1 LEFKNALEI
10 KLVGK
15 VDVYVMDRLAYYG
28 LSSFVRKV
36 DYMPHNEVI
45 EEQQRSRLLLL
56 LVNDTKNSKGILT
69 GKFFEYMASGSP
81 ILAIGPV
88 DGELA
93 KIMNE
98 TQCGS
103 MSGFAD
109 ELSLETNILAYFNGA
124 AQKLNAEEVKKYDR
138 KELTKQLC
146 ELLTTM
152 N

>member
-1 LEFKNALEI
+1 
-10 KLVGK
+10 
-15 VDVYVMDRLAYYG
+15 
-28 LSSFVRKV
+28 
-36 DYMPHNEVI
+36 MPHNEVI

-93 KIMNE
+93 KIMGE
-98 TQCGS
+98 TQCGR

-109 ELSLETNILAYFNGA
+109 ELSLEKNILDYFNGA
-124 AQKLNAEEVKKYDR
+124 AQKLNVEEVKKYDR

-146 ELLTTM
+146 ELLTTLS
-152 N
+152 